1 MTTELEKQFFKTFGI
16 EPQKLCFNCDC
27 VAKDEIGYDE
37 KICDDRCVYIERE
50 YPKIT
55 DRVLLE
61 LICVLSQYFYLFED
75 LHVKT
80 VSELKDCVLQKC
92 ITTIIDDTDEI
103 HQIQQIFKERK

>member
-1 MTTELEKQFFKTFGI
+1 MTTELEEQFFKVFEI
-16 EPQKLCFNCDC
+16 EPFCDLPC
-27 VAKDEIGYDE
+27 NKRGVECTDNTYCGNK
-37 KICDDRCVYIERE
+37 
-50 YPKIT
+50 YPEIT

-61 LICVLSQYFYLFED
+61 LICLLSQYFYLFED

-103 HQIQQIFKERK
+103 HEIQQLFKERK

>member
-1 MTTELEKQFFKTFGI
+1 MNDIEQQFFKVFGI
-16 EPQKLCFNCDC
+16 NKRCCHDNYKHQKEVCHRIPEQCQD
-27 VAKDEIGYDE
+27 YQ
-37 KICDDRCVYIERE
+37 
-50 YPKIT
+50 YPEIT

-61 LICVLSQYFYLFED
+61 LICLLSQYFYLFED

-103 HQIQQIFKERK
+103 QQIQQLFKEEE